1 MWYISDNSNPPRYRD
16 MSSTAAT
23 SFSGENLLC
32 VRGERT
38 VFAGLSFAV
47 SAGDALIL
55 RGPNGSGKSSLLRLM
70 AGLLHPADGTLMR
83 DGTFV
88 HDDPEGHRSSLHY
101 VGHKDAIKPVLTVAE
116 NLAFWSGV
124 SGGEE
129 SVDTALEKFG
139 LAALS
144 GTAARLL
151 SAGQQRRL
159 NLARIIA
166 SPATLWLL
174 DEPTIALD
182 SASVSVMVDVIAAHR
197 TSGGIVILSTHV
209 DLGIH
214 DAAVLELDRFA
225 PEFPL

>member
-1 MWYISDNSNPPRYRD
+1 MPN
-16 MSSTAAT
+16 TAAP

-32 VRGERT
+32 IRGERT

-47 SAGDALIL
+47 PAGGALIL

-70 AGLLHPADGTLMR
+70 AGLLQPIDGALLR
-83 DGTFV
+83 DGIPV
-88 HDDPEGHRSSLHY
+88 RDDPEGHRSSLHY

-124 SGGEE
+124 NGGTG
-129 SVDTALEKFG
+129 SVDTALETFG
-139 LAALS
+139 LAALVD
-144 GTAARLL
+144 TAARLL

-166 SPATLWLL
+166 SPAPLWLL

-182 SASVSVMVDVIAAHR
+182 SASVSVMVDLIAAHR
-197 TSGGIVILSTHV
+197 ATGGIVVLSTHI

-214 DAAVLELDRFA
+214 DAVALDLDRFA
-225 PEFPL
+225 PEVSL